1 MIQHIHKK
9 INSLFNKQTYSKF
22 SKKILKEYGN
32 QTITKIEIGKTP
44 LPQYVRIIANI
55 VTLGQFEKNMPFDIY
70 HFFLKITLNSNTVL
84 TIEKNEFI
92 ILKKWKYRSDA
103 IYTNVILPKSITLK
117 KLLSKTKKRMGN
129 QYFAFDTQ
137 YNNCEY
143 FMIHLLKIMKIK
155 VPLILNN
162 DLSNLFY
169 KLTYTKYIWYF
180 FIYIRK
186 IIHIIKN

>member
-155 VPLILNN
+155 VPHILNN